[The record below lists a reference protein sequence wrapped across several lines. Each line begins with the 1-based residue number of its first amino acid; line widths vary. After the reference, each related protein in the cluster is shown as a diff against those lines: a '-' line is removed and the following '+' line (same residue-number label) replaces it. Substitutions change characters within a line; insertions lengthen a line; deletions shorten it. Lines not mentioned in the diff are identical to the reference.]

1 MLQLINL
8 ILLISV
14 TIGVIFLVDWFKL
27 KFVFSFICF
36 IIITHITI
44 FFYLD
49 KSIFG
54 IYFSKE
60 LYLLSLNVFLIAFL
74 GEVIYFKYKNS
85 KDNISKGFEKL
96 ETKNYSHPEVLKEDL
111 VSNLSFELQAPL
123 GSISGLAEYIRKDL
137 GSDISDSTSENLEIL
152 KRTANKANL
161 ILENIIE
168 YSYIVNNETILKK
181 EKISISN
188 LINQV
193 KYDFTDKT
201 IKIKTEIIVNLQ
213 NEVDVYVDIVRVKQ
227 AFSNI
232 LTFLGKKIDKQS
244 FLIESN
250 GIPSR
255 DDLIQINISD
265 LSSDFE
271 EEKYSN
277 NFSNLINQKTPNK
290 RLDSKTIG
298 LSLSKKLIELH
309 GGEIWND
316 PQNKYSNSISFTLPI
331 LTGHLILENKLKYEV
346 QFLSEKTAT
355 LPFTILAVD
364 DELINL
370 EILKNIFNNY
380 NYHLISLTN
389 GYEAI
394 ELIENE
400 IIPDIILI
408 DIDMPEI
415 NGFELTSLVR
425 KRYSME
431 AIPVILISS
440 NTWNE
445 DRSKVFE
452 CGAND
457 ILTKPYNV
465 EEMMIRI
472 NTLVTLK
479 RSIIENQKHK
489 MLEHELSLARKF
501 QMKLLPVHKLS
512 NKNISIETLYLPMTY
527 LAGDFYDYFEDTN
540 GIGILIADV
549 TGHGV
554 PAAMVTSMLKAVF
567 HTLRSDL
574 SNPSKMM
581 EGINQILIG
590 NDNQLLTSVYLYI
603 DTINKKLFSAN
614 AGHPPMLLQKKDGSI
629 KEIKSKGKLIGFS
642 IKETWETI
650 EVNLDKGDRIILY
663 TDGIV
668 EVKNFNGEQLGE
680 DKFIDY
686 IVTYKYLNA
695 KDLIEATRRMVL
707 DYCFQVNQEDD
718 LTLIVID
725 ILE

>member
-1 MLQLINL
+1 M
-8 ILLISV
+8 
-14 TIGVIFLVDWFKL
+14 
-27 KFVFSFICF
+27 
-36 IIITHITI
+36 
-44 FFYLD
+44 
-49 KSIFG
+49 G
-54 IYFSKE
+54 IYFNKE
-60 LYLLSLNVFLIAFL
+60 LYILSLTLFLIAVL
-74 GEVIYFKYKNS
+74 GEIIFFKYKIPR
-85 KDNISKGFEKL
+85 DNKSSSFEKL
-96 ETKNYSHPEVLKEDL
+96 ETKNYSHPELFKEDL

-137 GSDISDSTSENLEIL
+137 GSDISDSASENLEIL

-168 YSYIVNNETILKK
+168 YTYIVNNETTLKR

-193 KYDFTDKT
+193 KYDFTDKS
-201 IKIKTEIIVNLQ
+201 IKISTEIKVNLQ
-213 NEVDVYVDIVRVKQ
+213 NEVDLYVDIVRVKQ
-227 AFSNI
+227 AFNNI

-250 GIPSR
+250 AVISR

-271 EEKYSN
+271 EDNNSN
-277 NFSNLINQKTPNK
+277 YFTRLTNQKNPNIK
-290 RLDSKTIG
+290 LDSKTIG

-316 PQNKYSNSISFTLPI
+316 PQNKYSNSISLTLPI

-346 QFLSEKTAT
+346 QFISEKKTS

-389 GYEAI
+389 GFEAI

-408 DIDMPEI
+408 DIEMPEI

-425 KRYSME
+425 KRYSIE
-431 AIPVILISS
+431 EIPIILISS

-445 DRSKVFE
+445 DRSKVFQF
-452 CGAND
+452 GAND
-457 ILTKPYNV
+457 IINKPYNV
-465 EEMMIRI
+465 QEMMIRI
-472 NTLVTLK
+472 NTFVTLR
-479 RSIIENQKHK
+479 RSILENQKYK
-489 MLEHELSLARKF
+489 TLEYELSIARKF

-527 LAGDFYDYFEDTN
+527 LAGDFYDYFEDSN

-554 PAAMVTSMLKAVF
+554 SAAMVTSMLKAVF
-567 HTLRSDL
+567 HSLRADL
-574 SNPSKMM
+574 TNPSKMM
-581 EGINQILIG
+581 EGINKILIG

-603 DTINKKLFSAN
+603 DTVNKKLYSAN

-642 IKETWETI
+642 TKETWETI
-650 EVNLDKGDRIILY
+650 EVNLNKGDRIILY

-668 EVKNFNGEQLGE
+668 EVKNFSGEQLGE

-686 IVTYKYLNA
+686 IETYKYLNA
-695 KDLIEATRRMVL
+695 KDLIEATKRMIL
-707 DYCFQVNQEDD
+707 DFCFQVNQEDD

>member
-1 MLQLINL
+1 LLQLINL

-27 KFVFSFICF
+27 KFIFSFICF
-36 IIITHITI
+36 FIITNITI

-49 KSIFG
+49 KIIFG

-85 KDNISKGFEKL
+85 KGNISKGFEKL

-168 YSYIVNNETILKK
+168 YSYIVNNETTLKK

-331 LTGHLILENKLKYEV
+331 LTGHLILENKLKYEA

>member
-27 KFVFSFICF
+27 KFIFSFICF
-36 IIITHITI
+36 FIITNITI

-49 KSIFG
+49 KIIFG

-85 KDNISKGFEKL
+85 KGNISKGFEKL

-168 YSYIVNNETILKK
+168 YSYIVNNETTLKK

-331 LTGHLILENKLKYEV
+331 LTGHLILENKLKYEA

>member
-1 MLQLINL
+1 MLQFINL

-27 KFVFSFICF
+27 KFIFSFICF
-36 IIITHITI
+36 FIITNITI

-49 KSIFG
+49 KIIFG

-271 EEKYSN
+271 EDKYSN
-277 NFSNLINQKTPNK
+277 NFSNLINQKNPNK

-355 LPFTILAVD
+355 LPFTILVVD

-380 NYHLISLTN
+380 NYHLISITN

-527 LAGDFYDYFEDTN
+527 LAGDFYDYFEDSN

-567 HTLRSDL
+567 HTLRTDL

-590 NDNQLLTSVYLYI
+590 NDTQLLTSVYLYI

>member
-1 MLQLINL
+1 LLQLINL
-8 ILLISV
+8 ILIIPLI
-14 TIGVIFLVDWFKL
+14 IGVLYLVDWVKL
-27 KFVFSFICF
+27 KFIFSFICF
-36 IIITHITI
+36 IILIHITI

-54 IYFSKE
+54 VYVSKE
-60 LYLLSLNVFLIAFL
+60 LYLLSLNVFLISFL

-85 KDNISKGFEKL
+85 KDNKSESFEKL
-96 ETKNYSHPEVLKEDL
+96 ETKNYSHPELLKEDL

-123 GSISGLAEYIRKDL
+123 GSISGLAEYIRRDL

-168 YSYIVNNETILKK
+168 YSYIVNNKTILKK

-250 GIPSR
+250 GVPSR

-277 NFSNLINQKTPNK
+277 NFSNLINPKTPNK

-400 IIPDIILI
+400 IIPDVILI

-431 AIPVILISS
+431 EIPVILISS

-457 ILTKPYNV
+457 IVIKPYNV

-472 NTLVTLK
+472 NTLVTLR

-501 QMKLLPVHKLS
+501 QMKLLPIYKLS
-512 NKNISIETLYLPMTY
+512 NKNVSIETLYIPMTY
-527 LAGDFYDYFEDTN
+527 LAGDFYDYFEDSN

-603 DTINKKLFSAN
+603 DTINKKLYSAN
-614 AGHPPMLLQKKDGSI
+614 AGHPPMLLQKKDGSL

-642 IKETWETI
+642 IIETWETI

-680 DKFIDY
+680 DKFINY